1 MTPTL
6 LPWAHL
12 AEADRERALFMARLA
27 ELADLDPN
35 AAAFVAR
42 VERIA
47 RVHMEAS
54 EWKSLRGY
62 LDDYEHAHEVEDFG
76 HAAHLAV
83 QVVEGVR

>member
-1 MTPTL
+1 MTPTT

-12 AEADRERALFMARLA
+12 SEADRERDLFLARLA
-27 ELADLDPN
+27 ELADIDPN

-42 VERIA
+42 VKRIA
-47 RVHMEAS
+47 RTDLEAS
-54 EWKSLRGY
+54 EWRSLRGY
-62 LDDYEHAHEVEDFG
+62 LDDYEHAHEVEDFA